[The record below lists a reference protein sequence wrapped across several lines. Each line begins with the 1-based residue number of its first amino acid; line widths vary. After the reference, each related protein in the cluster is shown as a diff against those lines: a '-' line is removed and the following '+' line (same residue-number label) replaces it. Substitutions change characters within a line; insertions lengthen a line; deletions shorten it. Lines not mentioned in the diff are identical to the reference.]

1 MTARRSVL
9 LLASALA
16 TASVLAACGGSAHN
30 GSTKAAVPANSV
42 ALVDGKPILRSDLD
56 HLVAIHLV
64 ALKSNHLAVPAAGT
78 AGYTTL
84 QREAMLGLFQQ
95 EVIREEGA
103 KRGIKVDPAAQAAT
117 LRSLKAQAGGDAA
130 WNKQLKKDTSTDADY
145 LNALAIQQLSQG
157 LQTSIVKQAGPVTD
171 ADVKAEYDRNPSL
184 YKVTASR
191 KIAHILFGPADG
203 SRPLEKDLPKY
214 RKAAEN
220 AIRQL
225 RQGADFTALV
235 MSLSTDRQK
244 TTNQGV
250 YNVPEKGT
258 DAHLIGAVYAL
269 KAGAFT
275 TAPVKSAYGYHVIKA
290 LSAPT
295 KDHVKALSEVAAE
308 IRTQLE
314 AKRTNTLYTAWFT
327 DIQAAYLKTTTFA
340 SGFGLPARK
349 VAAGATGS
357 AARRVS

>member
-191 KIAHILFGPADG
+191 KIAHILFGPA
-203 SRPLEKDLPKY
+203 
-214 RKAAEN
+214 
-220 AIRQL
+220 
-225 RQGADFTALV
+225 LV

-269 KAGAFT
+269 KTGAFT
-275 TAPVKSAYGYHVIKA
+275 TAPVKGAYGYHVIKA

-349 VAAGATGS
+349 VASGATGS